1 MANHVVG
8 ASLASEAPGRF
19 RRLAVT
25 PYTVFIYTVPFLAVL
40 TGIVFFHEM
49 GHFLMGRLF
58 GVKIDAFSLGFGPE
72 LAHYVDRRGTRWR
85 LALLPLGGYVK
96 FHGDGDP
103 ASMTHADT
111 GVLAPEAMAR
121 TLQAQ
126 AVWKRALVV
135 AAGPAVNFILAIVLF
150 AGLYAL
156 SGRTVIRPEL
166 GAVRA
171 GSAAEAAGFKAG
183 DVVTA
188 VNGSTIDSF
197 EDMQRAVQGG
207 DGTPLFFT
215 LQRDGNVLTLPVTPR
230 RTTLQTVF
238 GPLTTNVLGVES
250 SANKNNV
257 RLVRAGPLEA
267 VSLGARETWYIVES
281 TANYVKR
288 LFAGRE
294 STDQLSG
301 PIRIAQ
307 VSGQVARMGIGP
319 LINLA
324 AILSV
329 SIGLLNLLPI
339 PLLDG
344 GFLLFF
350 AFEAIRGR
358 ALKERTME
366 VGFRIGLTFVAALS
380 IFVAFNDI
388 SRIFSAKPAPQ
399 TTVAAPKR

>member
-1 MANHVVG
+1 MTLY
-8 ASLASEAPGRF
+8 S
-19 RRLAVT
+19 
-25 PYTVFIYTVPFLAVL
+25 VFIYTVPLLAVL

-49 GHFLMGRLF
+49 GHFLMGRAF

-72 LAHYVDRRGTRWR
+72 LCHWIDRRGTRWR
-85 LALLPLGGYVK
+85 LAALPLGGYVK

-103 ASMTHADT
+103 ASMTHVGTEAM
-111 GVLAPEAMAR
+111 APEVMAR

-126 AVWKRALVV
+126 TVWKRALVV
-135 AAGPAVNFILAIVLF
+135 AAGPAVNFLLAIVLF
-150 AGLYAL
+150 AGLFAV
-156 SGRTVIRPEL
+156 SGRTVITPEI

-171 GSAAEAAGFKAG
+171 GSAADAAGFKAG
-183 DVVTA
+183 DVVKA
-188 VNGSTIDSF
+188 INGEAIDSF
-197 EDMQRAVQGG
+197 EDMQRVVQGG
-207 DGTPLFFT
+207 DGTPLAFT
-215 LQRDGNVLTLPVTPR
+215 LERDGKPVTIPVAPR
-230 RTTLQTVF
+230 RQTIQTVF
-238 GPLTTNVLGVES
+238 GPLATNILGVES
-250 SANKNNV
+250 SAAKGNIRMVHAGPIEAV
-257 RLVRAGPLEA
+257 RL
-267 VSLGARETWYIVES
+267 GAAETWFIVES
-281 TANYVKR
+281 TGSYVKR
-288 LFAGRE
+288 LVAGRE

-307 VSGQVARMGIGP
+307 VSGQVAKMGVGP

-344 GFLLFF
+344 GFLMFF

-366 VGFRIGLTFVAALS
+366 VGFRIGLSFVAALT

-388 SRIFSAKPAPQ
+388 SHLLSPKPAPQ
-399 TTVAAPKR
+399 ANVGVQKK